1 MRLDRYLSS
10 VTPLTRSQAQK
21 AIRAGRVRVDG
32 LLVRRP
38 EEECAAAA
46 SVVLDDQPVTRPGY
60 RYFMLNKPKGYVCST
75 SDPNNSTVLEL
86 LDEPVL
92 RGLHFAGRLDKDATG
107 LVLIT
112 DDGAWSHRLVAPS
125 RHCPKTYLV
134 SLAEPLPEQA
144 AEMLRNG
151 VRLRSEA
158 QPTRPA
164 LLEILQP
171 AQVRLTITEGRY
183 HQVKRMLAAV
193 GNQVV
198 ELHRER
204 IATLTLDRCL
214 GPGQYRSL
222 SRSELLEIG
231 QDPD

>member
-1 MRLDRYLSS
+1 MRLDRYLSNTTILS
-10 VTPLTRSQAQK
+10 RSQAQK
-21 AIRAGRVRVDG
+21 AVRQGRVRVNG
-32 LLVRRP
+32 ELVKQP
-38 EEECAAAA
+38 
-46 SVVLDDQPVTRPGY
+46 SVDVAERADVSLDEVKLAKPGY
-60 RYFMLNKPKGYVCST
+60 RYYMLNKPQGYVCST
-75 SDPNNSTVLEL
+75 SDQNNSTVLEL

-144 AEMLRNG
+144 AETLRNG

-164 LLEILQP
+164 QLEILQP
-171 AQVRLTITEGRY
+171 TRIRLTVTEGRY

-222 SRSELLEIG
+222 SHSELLAIG